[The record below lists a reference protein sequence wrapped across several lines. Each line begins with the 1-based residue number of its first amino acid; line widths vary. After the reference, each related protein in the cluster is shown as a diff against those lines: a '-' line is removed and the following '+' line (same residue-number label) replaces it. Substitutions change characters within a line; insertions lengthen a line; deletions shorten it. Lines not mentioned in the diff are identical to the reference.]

1 MLSQL
6 EPWSFQI
13 KPGFRVRGWRT
24 EPSNKPLIFFLHGN
38 GFSGLTY
45 LPMLRQLIDDF
56 DLLIMDLPG
65 HGDSD
70 VGWSFKPWNG
80 SANCA
85 IEVLKH
91 FYPSGV
97 PVYGVGHSYGGVITS
112 LMAAKEPELFDQCV
126 LLDPVIFSPLMVNSM
141 KVIEFLGLLNKTK
154 LARTAKNRNQHWENK
169 QEALAALKGKGGFKG
184 WRDDAL
190 KAYVDYAIG
199 DSKLGVSLKCPA
211 RIESKIYS
219 THPRR
224 LWDSLKRMKSP
235 CHIFMAE
242 KSFPFIKQSVNQLDG
257 LERYT
262 YEQIKGGHCFMQED
276 PDLAANL
283 IKRQL
288 LGLI

>member
-1 MLSQL
+1 MLSCL

-13 KPGFRVRGWRT
+13 KSGFRVRGWST
-24 EPSNKPLIFFLHGN
+24 EFSGKPLIFFLHGN
-38 GFSGLTY
+38 GFCGLTY
-45 LPMLRQLIDDF
+45 LPMLKELVEDF

-85 IEVLKH
+85 IEVLRH
-91 FYPSGV
+91 FNPDDV
-97 PVYGVGHSYGGVITS
+97 PVYGVGHSYGGVITA
-112 LMAAKEPELFDQCV
+112 LMAAKDPELFDKCL
-126 LLDPVIFSPLMVNSM
+126 LLDPVIFPPLMVNSM

-154 LARTAKNRNQHWENK
+154 LAKTAKKRNQHWESK
-169 QEALAALKGKGGFKG
+169 ESAFEALKGKGGFKT

-199 DSKLGVSLKCPA
+199 DSKYGVSLKCPA
-211 RIESKIYS
+211 KIESKIYS
-219 THPRR
+219 SHPRR
-224 LWDSLKRMKSP
+224 LWDSLKRMETP
-235 CHIFMAE
+235 CHILMAD

-262 YEQIKGGHCFMQED
+262 YERVDGTHCFMQEQ
-276 PDLAANL
+276 PEFTARKVKEGLLAL
-283 IKRQL
+283 
-288 LGLI
+288 

>member
-13 KPGFRVRGWRT
+13 KSGFRIRGWRT

-38 GFSGLTY
+38 GFCGLTY
-45 LPMLRQLIDDF
+45 LPMLKELLHDF

-80 SANCA
+80 SAHCA
-85 IEVLKH
+85 IEVLRH
-91 FYPSGV
+91 FYPEDV
-97 PVYGVGHSYGGVITS
+97 PVYGVGHSYGGVITA
-112 LMAAKEPELFDQCV
+112 LMAAKDTKLFDKCM

-154 LARTAKNRNQHWENK
+154 LAKTAKNRNQHWVTK
-169 QEALAALKGKGGFKG
+169 EAAFEALKGKGGFKG

-199 DSKLGVSLKCPA
+199 DSKYGVSLKCPA
-211 RIESKIYS
+211 KIESKIYGS
-219 THPRR
+219 HPRR
-224 LWDSLKRMKSP
+224 LWDSLKRMESQ
-235 CHIFMAE
+235 CHILMANR
-242 KSFPFIKQSVNQLDG
+242 SFPFIRQSVNQLDG

-262 YEQIKGGHCFMQED
+262 YERIEGGHCFMQED
-276 PDLAANL
+276 PDHAAGLVKKWLLAD
-283 IKRQL
+283 
-288 LGLI
+288 